1 MCVVDAGKKLRDVL
15 LGTPL
20 RSDDAFVGSK
30 QLSGLR
36 KDVINVMPL
45 ETVAVDFTADNA
57 SDTMIHCHRQPHMDF
72 GFMQIIEY
80 NAR

>member
-1 MCVVDAGKKLRDVL
+1 MSGSSHAPSP

-45 ETVAVDFTADNA
+45 ETVAVDFTADNPC
-57 SDTMIHCHRQPHMDF
+57 DTLIHRHQQLHMDF
-72 GFMQIIEY
+72 GFMQIIKY
-80 NAR
+80 NA